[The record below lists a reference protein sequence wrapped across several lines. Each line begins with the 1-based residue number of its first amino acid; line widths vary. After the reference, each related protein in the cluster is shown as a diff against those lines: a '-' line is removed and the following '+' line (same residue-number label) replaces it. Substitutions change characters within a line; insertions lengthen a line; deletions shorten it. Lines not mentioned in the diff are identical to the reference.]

1 MAANK
6 VKTPSPLAE
15 LKDRFESR
23 EALVKELIGL
33 LEDKDPGLEA
43 SLNKTSNTK
52 LMKLHATAKVVKR
65 RFGGRQGLI
74 DSVTKLTY
82 PSGNTPPEF
91 VEMIEGSNMKKIY
104 DLHQKRS

>member
-15 LKDRFESR
+15 LKERFGSR
-23 EALVKELIGL
+23 EDLIKELL
-33 LEDKDPGLEA
+33 PLHDDKDPGLEA
-43 SLNKTSNTK
+43 SLNKTPNAK
-52 LMKLHATAKVVKR
+52 LMKLHGTAKLVQK

-82 PSGNTPPEF
+82 PSGNAPAEF

-104 DLHQKRS
+104 DLYQKRS